1 MTDLQ
6 FTHPLLTLNSLFLVV
21 LCRGFSVTSAITPS
35 GCRGAFSRAKDFMR
49 RMELADTWILADVRL
64 LGHEPIMNGESE
76 TIRHLT

>member
-6 FTHPLLTLNSLFLVV
+6 FTHPLFTLNPLFLVV

-35 GCRGAFSRAKDFMR
+35 DCRGAFLRAKDFMR
-49 RMELADTWILADVRL
+49 RMKLVETCSLADVRL

-76 TIRHLT
+76 TIN